1 MSDMDGS
8 NALVTVVRFYSDALA
23 RADAGRR
30 QAEET
35 LRRVL
40 SQSREPY
47 ADPEREAL
55 LDAVMKL
62 HASDSFHSLTAD
74 EWKTFAD
81 VVQAYRRTRNEVDR
95 VEPGPAREGSVR
107 GARPDGDADVPRP
120 DR

>member
-1 MSDMDGS
+1 MSDTEGS

-30 QAEET
+30 QVEET

-40 SQSREPY
+40 SQSREPDV
-47 ADPEREAL
+47 DPEREAL
-55 LDAVMKL
+55 LDVVL
-62 HASDSFHSLTAD
+62 RFHRSDSFHSLTAD
-74 EWKTFAD
+74 EWKTFDD

-95 VEPGPAREGSVR
+95 VEPDRPREGSVR
-107 GARPDGDADVPRP
+107 GAQSDGDADLPRA